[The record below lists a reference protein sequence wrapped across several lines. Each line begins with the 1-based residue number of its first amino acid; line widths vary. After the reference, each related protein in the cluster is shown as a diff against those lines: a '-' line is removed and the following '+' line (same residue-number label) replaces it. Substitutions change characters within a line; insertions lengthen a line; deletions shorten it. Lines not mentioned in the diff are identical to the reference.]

1 MTAQDAARTR
11 WQQAIDGSR
20 QAVLIAAAAALLAGC
35 LPDQPYTAP
44 TFPFQSRYHGSKGA
58 PVLLDNQA
66 WWQGLGDPV
75 LNQLIATA
83 LQGNLSLVIATAR
96 IREAEA
102 AAAGTPGLFSL
113 NGSGQLLAAGVGQ
126 SASSGQG
133 SATLNLDWLLDPY
146 GKNRAEIRSA
156 AAGIE
161 MAEAEL
167 AAARLLVLN
176 NLGSAYVDL
185 RYRQTLLAL
194 AEREMRGRRETLA
207 MTRTLL
213 AAGDVTKLD
222 ITRTQARVAELEA
235 QLPGLRAAIHAQQ
248 NKIAVLVG
256 VAPGS
261 LGISLD
267 QQRGQPRPQLSPDV
281 GIPADLLRNRPD
293 IRIAERLYY
302 IALADLTKAEAALYP
317 HLSLAGA
324 ITLTGSEGGRTASQ
338 YYFGP
343 ALQLPSL
350 PARTGRAA
358 VTGARARIAAAH
370 GAWKSSVLS
379 ALLEVENAL
388 LDYQAASQA
397 LRASDKA
404 AALYRESLSL
414 TRTVFAQGDATLG
427 DLIDAEQAVA
437 AAERA
442 QAETLYQRGLSYVA
456 LNIRLGAGHGVTVA
470 PAP

>member
-1 MTAQDAARTR
+1 MTARKAAPIRR
-11 WQQAIDGSR
+11 QQAMGGCR
-20 QAVLIAAAAALLAGC
+20 QAVVIAAAAAMLAGC
-35 LPDQPYTAP
+35 LPDQPYTSP
-44 TFPFQSRYHGSKGA
+44 SFPFQTRYHGAKGA

-66 WWQGLGDPV
+66 WWQGFGDPV

-83 LQGNLSLVIATAR
+83 LQGNLSLAIATAR
-96 IREAEA
+96 IAQAEA
-102 AAAGTPGLFSL
+102 AAKATPGLFSL
-113 NGSGQLLAAGVGQ
+113 TGSGQILAAGVGQ
-126 SASSGQG
+126 SAPSGQG
-133 SATLNLDWLLDPY
+133 SATLNLGWLLDPY
-146 GKNRAEIRSA
+146 GRNRAETRSA

-161 MAEAEL
+161 VAEAEL

-213 AAGDVTKLD
+213 AAKDATKLD

-235 QLPGLRAAIHAQQ
+235 QLPGLRAAVRAQQ
-248 NKIAVLVG
+248 NQISVLVG

-267 QQRGQPRPQLSPDV
+267 QQRGQPRPRLSPDV

-293 IRIAERLYY
+293 IRIAERRYY
-302 IALADLTKAEAALYP
+302 IALAGLTKSQAALYP
-317 HLSLAGA
+317 QLSLAGA
-324 ITLTGSEGGRTASQ
+324 ITLNGAEGGQSASS

-350 PARTGRAA
+350 TARAG
-358 VTGARARIAAAH
+358 VSGARAQIAAAH
-370 GAWKSSVLS
+370 AEWKSSVLS

-397 LRASDKA
+397 LNASDKA
-404 AALYRESLSL
+404 AALYRESLGL

-470 PAP
+470 SAP